1 MSSDKSRKKSHG
13 IKIKAISVQADY
25 FCKANKLPMPTSLL
39 EDHH

>member
-13 IKIKAISVQADY
+13 IKIKAISMQAEY
-25 FCKANKLPMPTSLL
+25 FCKANKLLMPILPL